1 MPELPPIKTMKK
13 NTPFLLLAAGAAFC
27 LAGSVQ
33 AGTLTLD
40 AGSPSYVPPEA
51 FINNTIEV
59 DTTIGD
65 PGLVH
70 LSGGVTVAPAS
81 DTTAMVEVSGTF
93 SALSGDK
100 FSVAY
105 RFAADLNT
113 TGPVDY
119 TLSGEINGIP
129 IPDLTGTIEPGL
141 HLYEGAAESPTFPLP
156 VAGNFSGTL
165 TLDFTNSGTAAPSG
179 ATPGTLDLTV
189 QQLDFQLSPNPVAI
203 VPPSEAQNIS
213 TRANV
218 GTGDNVL
225 IGGII
230 ISGNDPTT
238 VVLRAIGPSLGVS
251 GVSGVLAD
259 PTLEL
264 HDSAGALIASN
275 DNWMDNTPEDQM
287 VLTDN
292 NLAPTDDLESAIVMT
307 LDPGAYT
314 AIVSGVGGTTGVAL
328 VEAYDIDGG
337 TTDSKLANI
346 STRGFVETGENVM
359 IGGFILGG
367 GGGGLSE
374 VIVRGIGPSLADFGV
389 TDVLADPVLEL
400 HNSDGDLI
408 DSNDNW
414 MDNPNMQTI
423 SDKDL
428 APTDPSEA
436 ALYEILPAG
445 LYTAILS
452 GAGDTTGTGLVEI
465 YDVDPPTATLT
476 H

>member
-1 MPELPPIKTMKK
+1 MKK
-13 NTPFLLLAAGAAFC
+13 NIPFLFLAAAAAFY
-27 LAGSVQ
+27 LVGGSVR

-40 AGSPSYVPPEA
+40 TASPSYVPPEA
-51 FINNTIEV
+51 FTNNTIEV

-65 PGLVH
+65 PGLIH
-70 LSGGVTVAPAS
+70 LSGGVTVAPIS
-81 DTTAMVEVSGTF
+81 GETAMVEVSGTF
-93 SALSGDK
+93 SAFSGDK

-105 RFAADLNT
+105 RFAADLNA
-113 TGPVDY
+113 TGHVDY
-119 TLSGEINGIP
+119 TLSGEVEGIP
-129 IPDLTGTIEPGL
+129 IPDITGTIEPGI
-141 HLYEGAAESPTFPLP
+141 HLYEGTAESPPLLP

-165 TLDFTNSGTAAPSG
+165 TLDFTNIGGGALPS
-179 ATPGTLDLTV
+179 TLDLTV
-189 QQLDFQLSPNPVAI
+189 QQLDFQLSPNPVAVI
-203 VPPSEAQNIS
+203 PPSEAQNIS

-218 GTGDNVL
+218 GIGDNVL
-225 IGGII
+225 IGGVI

-238 VVLRAIGPSLGVS
+238 VVLRAIGPSLALTGVA
-251 GVSGVLAD
+251 GVLAD

-264 HDSAGALIASN
+264 HDSAGALITSN
-275 DNWMDNTPEDQM
+275 DNWMDNSAEDQM

-314 AIVSGVGGTTGVAL
+314 VIMRGVADTTGVGL
-328 VEAYDIDGG
+328 VEAYDIDGS
-337 TTDSKLANI
+337 TTDSKLGNI
-346 STRGFVETGENVM
+346 STRGFVEIGENVM

-374 VIVRGIGPSLADFGV
+374 VIVRGIGPSLAAFGV

-423 SDKDL
+423 SDKGL
-428 APTDPSEA
+428 APSDPNEA

-445 LYTAILS
+445 LYTAILI

-465 YDVDPPTATLT
+465 YNVDPPIATT
-476 H
+476 TQ

>member
-1 MPELPPIKTMKK
+1 L
-13 NTPFLLLAAGAAFC
+13 
-27 LAGSVQ
+27 
-33 AGTLTLD
+33 
-40 AGSPSYVPPEA
+40 SP
-51 FINNTIEV
+51 
-59 DTTIGD
+59 D
-65 PGLVH
+65 
-70 LSGGVTVAPAS
+70 
-81 DTTAMVEVSGTF
+81 
-93 SALSGDK
+93 
-100 FSVAY
+100 
-105 RFAADLNT
+105 
-113 TGPVDY
+113 
-119 TLSGEINGIP
+119 
-129 IPDLTGTIEPGL
+129 
-141 HLYEGAAESPTFPLP
+141 P
-156 VAGNFSGTL
+156 VA
-165 TLDFTNSGTAAPSG
+165 
-179 ATPGTLDLTV
+179 V
-189 QQLDFQLSPNPVAI
+189 I
-203 VPPSEAQNIS
+203 PPSEAQNIS

-238 VVLRAIGPSLGVS
+238 VVLRAIGPSLALS
-251 GVSGVLAD
+251 GVTGVLAD

-264 HDSAGALIASN
+264 HDSTGVIADN
-275 DNWMDNTPEDQM
+275 DNWMDNSAEDQM

-314 AIVSGVGGTTGVAL
+314 VIMRGLADTTGVGL
-328 VEAYDIDGG
+328 VEAYDIDGS
-337 TTDSKLANI
+337 TTDSKLGNI

-400 HNSDGDLI
+400 HNGDGDLI

-423 SDKDL
+423 SDKGL
-428 APTDPSEA
+428 APSDPNEA

-465 YDVDPPTATLT
+465 YNVDPPTATST
-476 H
+476 Q

>member
-1 MPELPPIKTMKK
+1 MKK
-13 NTPFLLLAAGAAFC
+13 NIPFLFLAAAAAFC
-27 LAGSVQ
+27 LAGASVR

-40 AGSPSYVPPEA
+40 EGSPSYVPPEA
-51 FINNTIEV
+51 FTNNTIDV
-59 DTTIGD
+59 DTTD
-65 PGLVH
+65 PALIH
-70 LSGGVTVAPAS
+70 LSGGVTVAPTS
-81 DTTAMVEVSGTF
+81 GNTAMVEVSGTF
-93 SALSGDK
+93 SADSGDK

-105 RFAADLNT
+105 RFATDLNF

-119 TLSGEINGIP
+119 TLSGEVSGIP
-129 IPDLTGTIEPGL
+129 IPDITGTIEPGL
-141 HLYEGAAESPTFPLP
+141 HVYEGAAESLTLPLP

-165 TLDFTNSGTAAPSG
+165 TLDFTNTG
-179 ATPGTLDLTV
+179 AGAIPGSLDLTV
-189 QQLDFQLSPNPVAI
+189 QQLDFQLSPNAVAI
-203 VPPSEAQNIS
+203 IPPSEPQNIS

-218 GTGDNVL
+218 GTGDNAL
-225 IGGII
+225 IGGFII
-230 ISGNDPTT
+230 TGADPIQ
-238 VVLRAIGPSLGVS
+238 VVLRAIGPSLLVS
-251 GVSGVLAD
+251 GVIGVLAD

-264 HDSAGALIASN
+264 HDSTGAVIASN
-275 DNWMDNTPEDQM
+275 DNWQDNTAEDQM

-314 AIVSGVGGTTGVAL
+314 VIVRGLADTTGVGL
-328 VEAYDIDGG
+328 VEAYDIDTS

-389 TDVLADPVLEL
+389 TDALADPLLEL

-414 MDNPNMQTI
+414 MDNLNMQTI
-423 SDKDL
+423 IDKDL
-428 APTDPSEA
+428 APSDPNEA

-452 GAGDTTGTGLVEI
+452 GVGDTTGTGLVET
-465 YDVDPPTATLT
+465 YDVDPPTATPA

>member
-1 MPELPPIKTMKK
+1 MKK
-13 NTPFLLLAAGAAFC
+13 NTSFLLLAAAAAFC
-27 LAGSVQ
+27 LTGGSVR
-33 AGTLTLD
+33 AGMLTLD
-40 AGSPSYVPPEA
+40 EGSPSYVPPEA
-51 FINNTIEV
+51 FTNNTIVV

-65 PGLVH
+65 PGLIH
-70 LSGGVTVAPAS
+70 LSGGVTVAPTS
-81 DTTAMVEVSGTF
+81 DDTAMVAVSGTF
-93 SALSGDK
+93 SADSGDK

-105 RFAADLNT
+105 RFAADLNA
-113 TGPVDY
+113 TGHVDY
-119 TLSGEINGIP
+119 TLSGEVNGIP
-129 IPDLTGTIEPGL
+129 IPDITGTIEPGI
-141 HLYEGAAESPTFPLP
+141 HLYEGAAETPTLPLP
-156 VAGNFSGTL
+156 IAGNFSGTL
-165 TLDFTNSGTAAPSG
+165 TLDFTNIGAGALPS
-179 ATPGTLDLTV
+179 TLDLTL
-189 QQLDFQLSPNPVAI
+189 QQLDFQLSANPVAVI
-203 VPPSEAQNIS
+203 PPSEPQNIS

-218 GTGDNVL
+218 GTGDNAL
-225 IGGII
+225 IGGFII
-230 ISGNDPTT
+230 TGADPIQ
-238 VVLRAIGPSLGVS
+238 VVLRAIGPSLSIS
-251 GVSGVLAD
+251 GVTGVLAD

-275 DNWMDNTPEDQM
+275 DNWHDNSAEDQM

-292 NLAPTDDLESAIVMT
+292 NLAPTDDLESALVKT

-314 AIVSGVGGTTGVAL
+314 VIVRGVADTTGVGL
-328 VEAYDIDGG
+328 VEAYDID
-337 TTDSKLANI
+337 TSATDSKLANI

-389 TDVLADPVLEL
+389 TDALADPLLEL

-423 SDKDL
+423 SDKGL
-428 APTDPSEA
+428 APSDPNEA

-452 GAGDTTGTGLVEI
+452 GVDETTGTGLVET
-465 YDVDPPTATLT
+465 YDVDPPIATAQ
-476 H
+476 

>member
-1 MPELPPIKTMKK
+1 MKK
-13 NTPFLLLAAGAAFC
+13 NTSFLLLAAAAAFC
-27 LAGSVQ
+27 LAGGSVR

-40 AGSPSYVPPEA
+40 EGSPSYVPPEA
-51 FINNTIEV
+51 FTNNTIAV

-65 PGLVH
+65 LIH
-70 LSGGVTVAPAS
+70 LSGAVTVAPTS
-81 DTTAMVEVSGTF
+81 GNTAMVEVGGTF
-93 SALSGDK
+93 SADSGDK

-105 RFAADLNT
+105 RFATDLNF
-113 TGPVDY
+113 TGSVDY
-119 TLSGEINGIP
+119 TLSGEVNGIP
-129 IPDLTGTIEPGL
+129 VPDINGTIEPGL
-141 HLYEGAAESPTFPLP
+141 HIYEGAVESPTLPLP
-156 VAGNFSGTL
+156 VTGNFSGTL
-165 TLDFTNSGTAAPSG
+165 TLDFTNAGAAAPSG
-179 ATPGTLDLTV
+179 AIPGTLDLTV
-189 QQLDFQLSPNPVAI
+189 QQLDFQLSANAVA
-203 VPPSEAQNIS
+203 VTPPSEPQNIS

-218 GTGDNVL
+218 GIGDNAL
-225 IGGII
+225 IGGFII
-230 ISGNDPTT
+230 TGADSIQ
-238 VVLRAIGPSLGVS
+238 VVLRAIGPSLRVS

-264 HDSAGALIASN
+264 HNSTGAVIANN
-275 DNWMDNTPEDQM
+275 DNWMDNTAEDQM

-292 NLAPTDDLESAIVMT
+292 NLAPTEDLESAVVTT

-314 AIVSGVGGTTGVAL
+314 VIVRGVGDTTGVGL
-328 VEAYDIDGG
+328 VEAYNIDTS

-374 VIVRGIGPSLADFGV
+374 VIVRGIGPSLTGFGV
-389 TDVLADPVLEL
+389 TDALADPLLEL

-408 DSNDNW
+408 DSSDNW

-423 SDKDL
+423 SDKGL
-428 APTDPSEA
+428 APSDPNEA
-436 ALYEILPAG
+436 ALYEVLPAG

-452 GAGDTTGTGLVEI
+452 GVGDTTGIGLVET
-465 YDVDPPTATLT
+465 YDADPPIATPA

>member
-1 MPELPPIKTMKK
+1 MKK
-13 NTPFLLLAAGAAFC
+13 NTSFLLLAAAAAFC
-27 LAGSVQ
+27 LASGSVR

-40 AGSPSYVPPEA
+40 EGSPSYVPPEA
-51 FINNTIEV
+51 FTNNTITV

-65 PGLVH
+65 PGLIH
-70 LSGGVTVAPAS
+70 LSGAVTVAP
-81 DTTAMVEVSGTF
+81 TAGNTATVEVGGTF
-93 SALSGDK
+93 SADSGDK

-105 RFAADLNT
+105 RFATDLNF
-113 TGPVDY
+113 TGSVDY
-119 TLSGEINGIP
+119 TLSGEVNGIP
-129 IPDLTGTIEPGL
+129 VPDITGTIEPGL
-141 HLYEGAAESPTFPLP
+141 HIYAGAVESPTLPLP
-156 VAGNFSGTL
+156 VTGNFSGTL
-165 TLDFTNSGTAAPSG
+165 TLDFTNAGAAAPSG
-179 ATPGTLDLTV
+179 AIPGTLDLTV
-189 QQLDFQLSPNPVAI
+189 QQLDFQLSANAVA
-203 VPPSEAQNIS
+203 VTPPSEPQNIS

-218 GTGDNVL
+218 GTGENAL
-225 IGGII
+225 IGGFII
-230 ISGNDPTT
+230 TGADPIQ

-251 GVSGVLAD
+251 GVTGILAD

-264 HDSAGALIASN
+264 HDSTTGAVIASN
-275 DNWMDNTPEDQM
+275 DNWQDNSTEDQM

-292 NLAPTDDLESAIVMT
+292 DLAPMDDLESAIVTT

-314 AIVSGVGGTTGVAL
+314 VIVRGVADTTGVGL
-328 VEAYDIDGG
+328 VEAYDIDTS

-374 VIVRGIGPSLADFGV
+374 VIVRGIGPSLTGFGV
-389 TDVLADPVLEL
+389 TDALADPLLEL

-423 SDKDL
+423 SDKGL
-428 APTDPSEA
+428 APSDPNEA
-436 ALYEILPAG
+436 ALYEVLPAG

-452 GAGDTTGTGLVEI
+452 GVGDTTGIGLVET
-465 YDVDPPTATLT
+465 YDADPPIATPG

>member
-1 MPELPPIKTMKK
+1 MKK
-13 NTPFLLLAAGAAFC
+13 NTPFLFLAAAAAFC
-27 LAGSVQ
+27 LAGGSVR

-51 FINNTIEV
+51 FTNNTIVV

-65 PGLVH
+65 PGLIH
-70 LSGGVTVAPAS
+70 LSGGVTVAPTS
-81 DTTAMVEVSGTF
+81 GNTAMVEVSGTF
-93 SALSGDK
+93 SADSGDK

-105 RFAADLNT
+105 RFAADLNS

-119 TLSGEINGIP
+119 TLSGEVNGIP
-129 IPDLTGTIEPGL
+129 IPDITGTIEPGL
-141 HLYEGAAESPTFPLP
+141 HVYEGAAESPTLPLP

-165 TLDFTNSGTAAPSG
+165 TLDFTNTGAAAPSG
-179 ATPGTLDLTV
+179 AIPGTLDLTV
-189 QQLDFQLSPNPVAI
+189 QQLDFQLSPNPVAVI
-203 VPPSEAQNIS
+203 PPSEPQNIS

-218 GTGDNVL
+218 GTGDNAL

-238 VVLRAIGPSLGVS
+238 VVLRAIGPSLALS
-251 GVSGVLAD
+251 GVTGVLAD

-264 HDSAGALIASN
+264 HDSTGAVIASN
-275 DNWMDNTPEDQM
+275 DNWMDNSAEDQM

-314 AIVSGVGGTTGVAL
+314 VIVRGLADTTGVGL
-328 VEAYDIDGG
+328 VEAYDIDGS

-367 GGGGLSE
+367 GGGGFSE

-389 TDVLADPVLEL
+389 TDALADPLLEL

-423 SDKDL
+423 SDKGL
-428 APTDPSEA
+428 APSDPNEA

-452 GAGDTTGTGLVEI
+452 GVGDTTGTGLVET
-465 YDVDPPTATLT
+465 YDVDPPTATST
-476 H
+476 Q

>member
-1 MPELPPIKTMKK
+1 MKK
-13 NTPFLLLAAGAAFC
+13 NIPFLFLAATAAFC
-27 LAGSVQ
+27 LAGGSLR

-40 AGSPSYVPPEA
+40 AASPSYVPPEA
-51 FINNTIEV
+51 FTNNTITV

-65 PGLVH
+65 PGLIH
-70 LSGGVTVAPAS
+70 LSGGVTVAPTS
-81 DTTAMVEVSGTF
+81 GDTATVEVSGTF
-93 SALSGDK
+93 SAFTGDK

-105 RFAADLNT
+105 RFATDLNA
-113 TGPVDY
+113 TGHVDY
-119 TLSGEINGIP
+119 TLSGEVSGFP
-129 IPDLTGTIEPGL
+129 IPDITGTIEPGI
-141 HLYEGAAESPTFPLP
+141 HLYEGTAESPTLPLP

-165 TLDFTNSGTAAPSG
+165 TLDFTNIGGGALPS
-179 ATPGTLDLTV
+179 TLDLTV
-189 QQLDFQLSPNPVAI
+189 QQLDFQLSPNPVAVI
-203 VPPSEAQNIS
+203 PPSEAQNIS

-238 VVLRAIGPSLGVS
+238 VVLRAIGPSLALS
-251 GVSGVLAD
+251 GVTGVLAD

-264 HDSAGALIASN
+264 HDSIGGVIASN
-275 DNWMDNTPEDQM
+275 DNWMDNSAEDQM

-292 NLAPTDDLESAIVMT
+292 NLAPTDDLESAIVQT

-314 AIVSGVGGTTGVAL
+314 VIVSGLADTTGVGL
-328 VEAYDIDGG
+328 VEAYDIDGS

-400 HNSDGDLI
+400 HNGDGDLI

-423 SDKDL
+423 SDKGL
-428 APTDPSEA
+428 APSDPNEA

-465 YDVDPPTATLT
+465 YNVDPPTATST
-476 H
+476 Q

>member
-1 MPELPPIKTMKK
+1 MKK
-13 NTPFLLLAAGAAFC
+13 NTSFLLLAAAAAFC
-27 LAGSVQ
+27 LTGGSVR
-33 AGTLTLD
+33 AGILTLD
-40 AGSPSYVPPEA
+40 EGSPSYVPPEA
-51 FINNTIEV
+51 FTNNTIVV

-65 PGLVH
+65 PGLIH
-70 LSGGVTVAPAS
+70 LSGGVTVAPTS
-81 DTTAMVEVSGTF
+81 DDTAMVAVSGTF
-93 SALSGDK
+93 SADSGDK

-105 RFAADLNT
+105 RFASDLNA
-113 TGPVDY
+113 TGHVDY
-119 TLSGEINGIP
+119 TLSGEVNGIP
-129 IPDLTGTIEPGL
+129 IPDITGTIEPGI
-141 HLYEGAAESPTFPLP
+141 HLYEGTAESPTLPLP
-156 VAGNFSGTL
+156 IAGNFSGTL
-165 TLDFTNSGTAAPSG
+165 TLDFTNIGAGALPS
-179 ATPGTLDLTV
+179 TLDLTL
-189 QQLDFQLSPNPVAI
+189 QQLDFQLSANPVAVI
-203 VPPSEAQNIS
+203 PPSEPQNIS

-218 GTGDNVL
+218 GTGDNAL
-225 IGGII
+225 IGGFII
-230 ISGNDPTT
+230 TGADPIQ
-238 VVLRAIGPSLGVS
+238 VVLRAIGPSLSIS
-251 GVSGVLAD
+251 GVTGVLAD

-275 DNWMDNTPEDQM
+275 DNWHDNSAEDQM

-292 NLAPTDDLESAIVMT
+292 NLAPTDDLESALVKT

-314 AIVSGVGGTTGVAL
+314 VIVRGVADTTGVGL
-328 VEAYDIDGG
+328 VEAYDID
-337 TTDSKLANI
+337 TSATDSKLANI

-389 TDVLADPVLEL
+389 TDALADPLLEL

-423 SDKDL
+423 SDKGL
-428 APTDPSEA
+428 APSDPNEA

-452 GAGDTTGTGLVEI
+452 GVGETTGTGLVET
-465 YDVDPPTATLT
+465 YDVDPPIATAQ
-476 H
+476 

>member
-1 MPELPPIKTMKK
+1 MKK
-13 NTPFLLLAAGAAFC
+13 NIPFLFLAAAAAFC
-27 LAGSVQ
+27 LAGGSVR

-40 AGSPSYVPPEA
+40 AASPSYVPPEA
-51 FINNTIEV
+51 FTNNTIAV

-65 PGLVH
+65 PGLIH
-70 LSGGVTVAPAS
+70 LSGGVTVAPTS
-81 DTTAMVEVSGTF
+81 GTTAMVEVNGTF
-93 SALSGDK
+93 SADSGDK

-105 RFAADLNT
+105 RFAADLNA
-113 TGPVDY
+113 TGHVDY
-119 TLSGEINGIP
+119 TLSGDVNGIP
-129 IPDLTGTIEPGL
+129 IPDLAGSIEPGL

-156 VAGNFSGTL
+156 VAGSFSGTL
-165 TLDFTNSGTAAPSG
+165 TLDFTNIGGG
-179 ATPGTLDLTV
+179 ALPGTLNLTV
-189 QQLDFQLSPNPVAI
+189 QQLDFQLSPDPVAVI
-203 VPPSEAQNIS
+203 PPSEAQNIS

-225 IGGII
+225 IGGLI

-238 VVLRAIGPSLGVS
+238 VVLRAIGPSLALS
-251 GVSGVLAD
+251 GVTGVLAD

-264 HDSAGALIASN
+264 HDSTGAVIADN
-275 DNWMDNTPEDQM
+275 DNWQDNSAEDQM

-292 NLAPTDDLESAIVMT
+292 NLAPIDDLESAIVMT

-314 AIVSGVGGTTGVAL
+314 VIMRGLADTTGVGL
-328 VEAYDIDGG
+328 VEAYDIDGS
-337 TTDSKLANI
+337 TTDSKLGNI

-400 HNSDGDLI
+400 HNGDGDLI

-423 SDKDL
+423 SDKGL
-428 APTDPSEA
+428 APSDPNEA

-465 YDVDPPTATLT
+465 YNVDPPTATST
-476 H
+476 Q

>member
-1 MPELPPIKTMKK
+1 MKK
-13 NTPFLLLAAGAAFC
+13 NTSFLLLAAAAAFC
-27 LAGSVQ
+27 LTGGSVR
-33 AGTLTLD
+33 AGILTLD
-40 AGSPSYVPPEA
+40 EGSPSYVPPEA
-51 FINNTIEV
+51 FTNNTIVV

-65 PGLVH
+65 PGLIH
-70 LSGGVTVAPAS
+70 LSGGVTVAPTS
-81 DTTAMVEVSGTF
+81 DDTAMVAVSGTF
-93 SALSGDK
+93 SADSGDK

-105 RFAADLNT
+105 RFAADLNA
-113 TGPVDY
+113 TGHVDY
-119 TLSGEINGIP
+119 TLSGEVNGIP
-129 IPDLTGTIEPGL
+129 IPDITGTIEPGI
-141 HLYEGAAESPTFPLP
+141 HLYEGTAESPTLPLP
-156 VAGNFSGTL
+156 IAGNFSGTL
-165 TLDFTNSGTAAPSG
+165 TLDFTNIGAGALPS
-179 ATPGTLDLTV
+179 TLDLTL
-189 QQLDFQLSPNPVAI
+189 QQLDFQLSANPVAVI
-203 VPPSEAQNIS
+203 PPSEPQNIS

-218 GTGDNVL
+218 GTGDNAL
-225 IGGII
+225 IGGFII
-230 ISGNDPTT
+230 TGADPIQ
-238 VVLRAIGPSLGVS
+238 VVLRAIGPSLSIS
-251 GVSGVLAD
+251 GITGVLAD

-275 DNWMDNTPEDQM
+275 DNWHDNSAEDQM

-292 NLAPTDDLESAIVMT
+292 NLAPTDDLESALVMT

-314 AIVSGVGGTTGVAL
+314 VIVRGVADTTGVGL
-328 VEAYDIDGG
+328 VEAYDID
-337 TTDSKLANI
+337 TSATDSKLANI

-389 TDVLADPVLEL
+389 TDALADPLLEL

-423 SDKDL
+423 SDKGL
-428 APTDPSEA
+428 APSDPNEA

-452 GAGDTTGTGLVEI
+452 GVGETTGTGLVET
-465 YDVDPPTATLT
+465 YDVDPPIATAQ
-476 H
+476 